1 MSTNRYQKILRAVRR
16 WFEGARFPAEPVLI
30 PVKVRI
36 DEAAHYRPMNIRE
49 FRALQQRFK
58 R

>member
-1 MSTNRYQKILRAVRR
+1 MFTNAYQKIPGAIRQ
-16 WFEGARFPAEPVLI
+16 WFENVLFPARPVPV

-36 DEAAHYRPMNIRE
+36 DEAVRHRPMSIRE
-49 FRALQQRFK
+49 YRIVNQGYK

>member
-1 MSTNRYQKILRAVRR
+1 MFTNLYQEVLRAIRR
-16 WFEGARFPAEPVLI
+16 WFEIARVPTEPAPI

-36 DEAAHYRPMNIRE
+36 YEAQQYRPMSIRE
-49 FRALQQRFK
+49 YRALQQRFK

>member
-1 MSTNRYQKILRAVRR
+1 MFTNLYQGILRAISQ
-16 WFEGARFPAEPVLI
+16 WFEIARLPAKPVLI

-36 DEAAHYRPMNIRE
+36 DEAQQYRPMSIRE
-49 FRALQQRFK
+49 YRALQQRFK

>member
-1 MSTNRYQKILRAVRR
+1 MFTNLYQEILRAISQ
-16 WFEGARFPAEPVLI
+16 WFEIARLPAEPELV

-36 DEAAHYRPMNIRE
+36 DEAAQYRPMSIRE
-49 FRALQQRFK
+49 YRALQQRFK

>member
-1 MSTNRYQKILRAVRR
+1 MFTNLYQEVLRAIRR
-16 WFEGARFPAEPVLI
+16 WYEIARVPTEPALI

-36 DEAAHYRPMNIRE
+36 DEAEQYRPMSIRE
-49 FRALQQRFK
+49 YRALQQRFK

>member
-1 MSTNRYQKILRAVRR
+1 MFTNLYQEVLRAIRR
-16 WFEGARFPAEPVLI
+16 WNEIARVPTEPAPI

-36 DEAAHYRPMNIRE
+36 YEAQQYRPMSIRE
-49 FRALQQRFK
+49 YRALQQRFK